1 MSTPPSA
8 GPAFS
13 FERTLS
19 AGRKGVRRAAKAP
32 GHRCCRHLECS
43 SGPTCYGAGASIDRT
58 RPASATSWI
67 STHFWQFS
75 ALLSMRECTKAV
87 RYEVSTDFFSRHPVI
102 ITWAGLIQGCDR
114 DPVKC
119 TVSRSVRGRAC
130 ARWGDSANT
139 LRSVALRSATQALCC
154 PPRTRPRA
162 SDRYDAGPTAW
173 THSGHFDAAPEQIAP
188 MHTGSSQLA
197 SRLPSYAL
205 ATQASVRRRTPSCN
219 SRAQDHTTRGR
230 TRWPCPLPFT
240 SKGRQPCPLPFRAKG
255 RQPSRWGA
263 YHPRAYPVALPTTLH
278 LEGAAALPTTLPHEG
293 ATTLP
298 LGSRPPALPD
308 HIHPCAA
315 ERAPRRAARASDLQR
330 THRGGA
336 RRTRT
341 QKRHGGRRGEH
352 GRNRERSLGS
362 CPTRCGH

>member
-19 AGRKGVRRAAKAP
+19 AGRKGVRRAAKSP
-32 GHRCCRHLECS
+32 GRRCCRHLECS

-58 RPASATSWI
+58 HPASATSWI

-87 RYEVSTDFFSRHPVI
+87 RYEVSTDFFFSRHPVI

-130 ARWGDSANT
+130 ARWGDSAKT
-139 LRSVALRSATQALCC
+139 LRSAALRSATQALCC

-240 SKGRQPCPLPFRAKG
+240 SKGRQPCPLPFRVKG

-263 YHPRAYPVALPTTLH
+263 VLRLFRTTFTPAPPSVRHAELP
-278 LEGAAALPTTLPHEG
+278 
-293 ATTLP
+293 
-298 LGSRPPALPD
+298 
-308 HIHPCAA
+308 
-315 ERAPRRAARASDLQR
+315 ARQTCKGHTEAGQGE
-330 THRGGA
+330 HA
-336 RRTRT
+336 RR
-341 QKRHGGRRGEH
+341 RGTEA
-352 GRNRERSLGS
+352 GEANTSAIGS
-362 CPTRCGH
+362 EV